1 MFAASPANICAI
13 IDLPENRALRWPREP
28 GQYMIGQ
35 TVSRYLILEK
45 IGAGGMGV
53 VYRAHDERLDR
64 DVALKVLPPGVFRDD
79 AARKRFRKEALAL
92 SKLNHPN
99 IATIH
104 DFDSQD
110 GVDFLVMELISGT
123 TLSHKLHNE
132 ELSEKDITSLGL
144 QIASAL
150 EEAHEHGIVHRDLKP
165 SNIFVTPKNQIKILD
180 FGLAVLLKPDNAG
193 ELTLSDS
200 DVTGISGTLPYMAP
214 EQLLGKSADVRS
226 DIYTVG
232 TILFELT
239 TGVRP
244 FDEKLSTALS
254 NDIIY
259 KQPPRPTAMRHN
271 LSARFEDI
279 ILKCLEKAPDDRYQS
294 AKELAVDLRRLS
306 SPTTGVVHPV
316 QPARMRI
323 RRWQIIAAV
332 AIVLFAIGA
341 LVFRHR
347 LLGLRNQ
354 PIDSLAI
361 LPFEN
366 ASANPD
372 TEYLSDGLT
381 ESLINSISQMPN
393 LKVIA
398 RSSVF
403 RYKGKPVDPS
413 VVGRELSA
421 RAILTGRIVER
432 GDDLS
437 ISAELTDTQ
446 DGRHIWGEQYNVKL
460 TDLLAIQQKISSEIN
475 SNLRLRLAG
484 KEDATQPK
492 QYTTDSDAFQLY
504 LKGRFYS
511 DQATVAGVQR
521 GVEYF
526 HQAIA
531 KDPHY
536 ALAYVGIADA
546 YFLLSSQFAS
556 PREAMPTVKEA
567 ATKALQLDQSLAE
580 AHTLLGLV
588 NAFYDYDFT
597 GAAAEFKR
605 GVELDPGSASAHQWR
620 GYFLIAMA
628 QQQEALDELT
638 RARELDPL
646 SDTVSLLLSVS
657 FLFSRQYDQSIQQSR
672 KMIETEPDFWW
683 GHFLLGWAEAE
694 TGKYDEAIQA
704 LTRATQLDASPYPT
718 AYLGYADAR
727 SGNKAK
733 AQQALQGLEQKS
745 HQMYVPRYQVAAVY
759 TGLGEKDKAMDCL
772 QQAFSNREE
781 IITFLNVDPTWDTLR
796 TDMRFQSLLHHAGLN

>member
-1 MFAASPANICAI
+1 
-13 IDLPENRALRWPREP
+13 
-28 GQYMIGQ
+28 MIGQ
-35 TVSRYLILEK
+35 TVSRYLIVEK

-64 DVALKVLPPGVFRDD
+64 DVALKVLPAGTFRDE

-123 TLSHKLHNE
+123 TLSHKLHDGG
-132 ELSEKDITSLGL
+132 LSEKEVTSLGL

-165 SNIFVTPKNQIKILD
+165 SNIFVTPKNQVKILD
-180 FGLAVLLKPDNAG
+180 FGLAVLLKPEEAG
-193 ELTLSDS
+193 DVTLSDS
-200 DVTGISGTLPYMAP
+200 DVTGISGTLQYMAP
-214 EQLLGKSADVRS
+214 EQLLGKPADIRS
-226 DIYTVG
+226 DIYAVG
-232 TILFELT
+232 TILFEMA
-239 TGVRP
+239 TGQRP
-244 FDEKLSTALS
+244 FEEKLSTALS

-259 KQPPRPTAMRHN
+259 KQPPRPTAMRQS
-271 LSARFEDI
+271 LSPRLEDI
-279 ILKCLEKAPDDRYQS
+279 ILKCLEKTADDRYQS

-306 SPTTGVVHPV
+306 SPTTGVVAPV
-316 QPARMRI
+316 QPVRKGI
-323 RRWQIIAAV
+323 QRWQIILALSLVLIAAG
-332 AIVLFAIGA
+332 VLLVRYHFLGA
-341 LVFRHR
+341 H
-347 LLGLRNQ
+347 NQ

-366 ASANPD
+366 AGGNPD
-372 TEYLSDGLT
+372 AEYLSDGLT
-381 ESLINSISQMPN
+381 ESLINSVSQLPN

-403 RYKGKPVDPS
+403 RYKGKAVDPS
-413 VVGRELSA
+413 AVGRELSA

-437 ISAELTDTQ
+437 VSAELTDTL
-446 DGRHIWGEQYNVKL
+446 DNRHIWGEQYNVKL
-460 TDLLAIQQKISSEIN
+460 TDLLAIQQKISNEIS
-475 SNLRLRLAG
+475 SNLRSRLAG
-484 KEDATQPK
+484 KEDTTQPK
-492 QYTTDSDAFQLY
+492 QYTNNADAFQLY

-526 HQAIA
+526 HQAIE
-531 KDPHY
+531 KDPRY
-536 ALAYVGIADA
+536 ALAYVGIANA
-546 YFLLSSQFAS
+546 YFLLSSQFSS
-556 PREAMPTVKEA
+556 PREAMPKVKEA
-567 ATKALQLDQSLAE
+567 ATKALQIDQSLAE

-588 NAFYDYDFT
+588 NAFYDYDFPS
-597 GAAAEFKR
+597 AADQFKR

-638 RARELDPL
+638 KAKELDPL

-657 FLFSRQYDQSIQQSR
+657 YLFSRQYDQSIDQSK
-672 KMIETEPDFWW
+672 KMIAAEPDFWW

-727 SGNKAK
+727 SGNKAR
-733 AQQALQGLEQKS
+733 AQDALHELEQKS
-745 HQMYVPRYQVAAVY
+745 HQLYVPRYQVAAVY
-759 TGLGEKDKAMDCL
+759 VGLGEKQKAMECL

-781 IITFLNVDPTWDTLR
+781 IIAFLKVDPTWDSLR
-796 TDMRFQSLLHHAGLN
+796 SESSFQSLLHRAGLN